1 MQIYFKQYNK
11 FIILKLNLKSI
22 VYLINLEIM
31 NIKNLFIFTFLI
43 AFQIVFA
50 QENNQF
56 KLSQNDDNIVMTWNK
71 NTPESE
77 MKDDV
82 KALAEIGITIKYSK
96 VKRNSKGEITGLKVE
111 YLDRKGNKGTME
123 LDNQKPITT
132 IQFFKQDG
140 TIGFGQPI
148 NNSNILGGDAF
159 FQNFGGADMM
169 KQFQFQLENDS
180 LSQGKFDFVM
190 PDIKEFKNSKSKIII
205 QNSNKK
211 PLVIEDGFVIEG
223 GDDYTKEELDEII
236 KNNKVQQFN
245 FGELNSDSKEFDF
258 RNKEGLDNFKNQME
272 KMKID
277 MEKLKPNNENS
288 ELEKT
293 KAEMQKLKMK

>member
-1 MQIYFKQYNK
+1 
-11 FIILKLNLKSI
+11 
-22 VYLINLEIM
+22 M
-31 NIKNLFIFTFLI
+31 NFKNLFIFTFYI
-43 AFQIVFA
+43 AFQIISA

-71 NTPESE
+71 DTPESE

-82 KALAEIGITIKYSK
+82 KALAEKGITIKYSK

-111 YLDRKGNKGTME
+111 YLDRQGNKGTME
-123 LDNQKPITT
+123 LDNLKPITT

-159 FQNFGGADMM
+159 FQNFGGNDMM

-180 LSQGKFDFVM
+180 LSQGKFDFAM

-211 PLVIEDGFVIEG
+211 PLIIEDGIVVEG
-223 GDDYTKEELDEII
+223 GDDYTKEELEKI
-236 KNNKVQQFN
+236 KNENQVQQFN
-245 FGELNSDSKEFDF
+245 FNGSDLNEKEFDF
-258 RNKEGLDNFKNQME
+258 RNKEGLDNFKNQMQ

-293 KAEMQKLKMK
+293 KAEMQKAKDEMIKAKEELQKAKKDLEKKTILKTQKT